1 MSIAPN
7 SKYLESKVLTAS
19 QPQLHLM
26 LLEGAVRFGQKAV
39 SLWGDEPESASLD
52 ALVDRMVNIVEELSN
67 STTGRDNE
75 ISVQLEEEYAFLY
88 RELTAS
94 RMNSDLPKFEK
105 CLEILSY
112 QRDTWKQ
119 ACESIEFV
127 TDTATAAPKSVPM
140 PIPHTPMSPGVS
152 SFSLDA

>member
-1 MSIAPN
+1 MSIARN
-7 SKYLESKVLTAS
+7 SKYMESKVLTAS

-26 LLEGAVRFGQKAV
+26 LLEGAVRFGQR
-39 SLWGDEPESASLD
+39 
-52 ALVDRMVNIVEELSN
+52 ALQEGADDQRAAETDQLLVRLLNIVEELSR
-67 STTGRDNE
+67 STSGRDSE

-88 RELTAS
+88 RELTAA
-94 RMNSDLPKFEK
+94 RVNLDLPKLEK

-119 ACESIEFV
+119 ACEQMEFAA
-127 TDTATAAPKSVPM
+127 DTSTSKSVLPPLDHSAM
-140 PIPHTPMSPGVS
+140 PESPS

>member
-7 SKYLESKVLTAS
+7 SKYMESKVLTAS

-26 LLEGAVRFGQKAV
+26 LLEGAVRFGQRAFDLG
-39 SLWGDEPESASLD
+39 SDDQYAAESD
-52 ALVDRMVNIVEELSN
+52 ALLVRLLNIVEELSR
-67 STTGRDNE
+67 STSGRDSE
-75 ISVQLEEEYAFLY
+75 IAMQLEDEYAFLY

-94 RMNSDLPKFEK
+94 RINLDLDKLEK
-105 CLEILSY
+105 CLEILNY

-119 ACESIEFV
+119 ACEQIEFV
-127 TDTATAAPKSVPM
+127 ADTSAPKAVLPPISPSTM
-140 PIPHTPMSPGVS
+140 PEGSS

>member
-7 SKYLESKVLTAS
+7 SKYMESKVLTAS

-26 LLEGAVRFGQKAV
+26 LLEGAVRYGQRAKEVGAEEQHAAEADV
-39 SLWGDEPESASLD
+39 L
-52 ALVDRMVNIVEELSN
+52 LVKLLNIVEELSR
-67 STTGRDNE
+67 STSGRDNE
-75 ISVQLEEEYAFLY
+75 ISVQLEDEYAFLY

-94 RMNSDLPKFEK
+94 RVNLDLTRLEK
-105 CLEILSY
+105 CLEILNY

-119 ACESIEFV
+119 ACEQMEFV
-127 TDTATAAPKSVPM
+127 ADTTTSSTTLPPLGNLSM
-140 PIPHTPMSPGVS
+140 PQNTS